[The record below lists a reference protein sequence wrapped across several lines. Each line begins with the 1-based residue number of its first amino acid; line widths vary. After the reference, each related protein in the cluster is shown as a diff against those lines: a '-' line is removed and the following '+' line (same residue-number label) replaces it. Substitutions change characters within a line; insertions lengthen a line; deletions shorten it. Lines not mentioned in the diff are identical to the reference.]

1 MSREMLITVC
11 KSKIHRATITDADLN
26 YVGSISIDTDLMKE
40 AGLIAYEKVQVANI
54 SNGERLETYVIEAP
68 AGSGTIALNGAAA
81 RKGNKGDLIII
92 IAYGQFHQ
100 DELDGYEPKIVHVDS
115 NNKQTNR

>member
-1 MSREMLITVC
+1 MLITVC

-26 YVGSISIDTDLMKE
+26 YVGSISIDRDLMDA
-40 AGLIAYEKVQVANI
+40 AGLVEYEKVQVANI

-81 RKGNKGDLIII
+81 RKGNRGDLIII
-92 IAYGQFHQ
+92 IAYGHFHP
-100 DELDGYEPKIVHVDS
+100 DEMDGYQPKIVHVDA
-115 NNKQTNR
+115 NNRQTNL